1 MKTYYLLV
9 IASWLARWIPPRT
22 GYWLCSSV
30 GGIIFY
36 VKPSIRQAIMDNMRH
51 VLPRSSE
58 RQRRTIARRVI
69 RNNFKN
75 YYDLIRIPHLTK
87 DDVERMVADVHGT
100 EYLDEAFARGKGV
113 IIISGHIGNF
123 NIVPQIAII
132 RGYPV
137 VAIAEDIKPQKLYDF
152 LNNLRMRFGLKFIN
166 ANSSQVRT
174 IYKLLRDNG
183 GLILAADKDVT
194 EAKEPV
200 LFFDAVADLPPGP
213 VALALRLDSTII
225 PAHSVRLRD
234 NTSVLHIYPPM
245 ELERTGDKELDKQ
258 VNLRKVAIVLE
269 EMIRKAPDQW
279 AALQRVWDRPPDAAS
294 ASTNTEREPKEPQ
307 AILLPLEPAPTE
319 ERSPSSVSR

>member
-9 IASWLARWIPPRT
+9 IASWLARWIPTRT

-194 EAKEPV
+194 EAREPV

-258 VNLRKVAIVLE
+258 VNLRKVAMVLE

-294 ASTNTEREPKEPQ
+294 APTNTEREPKEPQ

>member
-22 GYWLCSSV
+22 GYWLCSFV
-30 GGIIFY
+30 GGIVFY
-36 VKPSIRQAIMDNMRH
+36 VKPSIRRAIRDNMRH
-51 VLPRSSE
+51 VLPKSTM
-58 RQRRTIARRVI
+58 RQRRIIARRVI

-75 YYDLIRIPHLTK
+75 YYDLIRIPHLSK
-87 DDVERMVADVHGT
+87 EDVERMVADVRGI
-100 EYLDEAFARGKGV
+100 ENLDAAFARGKGV

-123 NIVPQIAII
+123 NIVPQIAKI

-152 LNNLRMRFGLKFIN
+152 LNNLRMRFGLRFIN

-194 EAKEPV
+194 ESREPV
-200 LFFDAVADLPPGP
+200 LFFDAIADLPPGP
-213 VALALRLDSTII
+213 VALALRLDATLI
-225 PAHSVRLRD
+225 AAYSVRLRD

-258 VNLRKVAIVLE
+258 VNLRKVAMVLE

-279 AALQRVWDRPPDAAS
+279 AVLQRVWDREDPAGAP
-294 ASTNTEREPKEPQ
+294 TGIEREAEKPQ
-307 AILLPLEPAPTE
+307 ALRLPIEPIPSE
-319 ERSPSSVSR
+319 ERSPSSVIP